1 MFPVRLDFDYA
12 FEVSHHFLVEYSSV
26 PVSEVVLAAATQ
38 QNKIIRLGTMELM
51 TSEDMRSF
59 TDALRQVLG
68 W

>member
-1 MFPVRLDFDYA
+1 M
-12 FEVSHHFLVEYSSV
+12 VEYSSV